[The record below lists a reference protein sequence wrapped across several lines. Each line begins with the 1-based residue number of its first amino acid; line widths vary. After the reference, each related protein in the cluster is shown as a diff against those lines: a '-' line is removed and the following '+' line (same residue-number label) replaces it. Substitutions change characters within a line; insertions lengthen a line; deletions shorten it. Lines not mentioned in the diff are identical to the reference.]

1 MQRSSAEVI
10 EGVDRAGHAPG
21 TTATETDSTRLRNG
35 GGSVSAHPV
44 DDGMY
49 PTTDNKASTDRDSL
63 RKLDVESNDTEE
75 GKVAKVH
82 LDEEVRSEDEPGAI
96 KKFIA
101 KYRKQ
106 IRIAIHVLIG
116 TVMTG

>member
-1 MQRSSAEVI
+1 MQHSSAEAI
-10 EGVDRAGHAPG
+10 EGVERAGHAPG
-21 TTATETDSTRLRNG
+21 TTGTTAMETDATRLRNG
-35 GGSVSAHPV
+35 GGSVR

-63 RKLDVESNDTEE
+63 RKVDIESNDTDDVKV
-75 GKVAKVH
+75 GKVH
-82 LDEEVRSEDEPGAI
+82 QDEEVRSEDEQPGAI

-106 IRIAIHVLIG
+106 IRIAIHVIVG

>member
-1 MQRSSAEVI
+1 MQHSSAEVI

-21 TTATETDSTRLRNG
+21 TTATEMDTTRLRNG
-35 GGSVSAHPV
+35 GGSVRAHPV

-63 RKLDVESNDTEE
+63 RKVDIESNDTDEV
-75 GKVAKVH
+75 KVDRV
-82 LDEEVRSEDEPGAI
+82 EEVRSEDEEPGAI

-106 IRIAIHVLIG
+106 IRIAIHVIVG

>member
-35 GGSVSAHPV
+35 GGSVRAHPV
-44 DDGMY
+44 DDG
-49 PTTDNKASTDRDSL
+49 PTTENKASTDRDSL
-63 RKLDVESNDTEE
+63 RKLDVESNDTDE
-75 GKVAKVH
+75 GKVGKVH

-96 KKFIA
+96 KKFIT